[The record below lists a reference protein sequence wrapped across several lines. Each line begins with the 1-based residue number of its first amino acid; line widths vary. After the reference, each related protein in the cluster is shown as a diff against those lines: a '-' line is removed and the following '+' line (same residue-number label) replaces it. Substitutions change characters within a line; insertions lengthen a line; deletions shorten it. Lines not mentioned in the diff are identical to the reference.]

1 MDASSSTVTHPPAPP
16 PQITPGNH
24 NSQNASCQPSTSSS
38 SQEASHLSIITS
50 TSSVHLPSTSSAPA
64 LLQQSSADLEFPRP
78 PIRDES
84 LGEAFLLYWKI
95 RIDSIFKGLE
105 NKSINQLKYHDF
117 ETYRQIALLRIS
129 SHLKR

>member
-16 PQITPGNH
+16 PQITPENH
-24 NSQNASCQPSTSSS
+24 NSQNASYQPSTSSS
-38 SQEASHLSIITS
+38 SQEASHLSNITS

-64 LLQQSSADLEFPRP
+64 LLQSADLEFPRP